1 MKKKSVEKV
10 IEEPVD
16 ENSPEALKS
25 LAEKYENILEAQMKA
40 LYMRIVNFVAV
51 SQLPLVHINTVL
63 DLIKHDLLEQL
74 HTGYFGERK

>member
-25 LAEKYENILEAQMKA
+25 LAEKYEDILEPQIKA
-40 LYMRIVNFVAV
+40 LYMRMVNFIAV
-51 SQLPLVHINTVL
+51 SQLPLVHVNSVL
-63 DLIKHDLLEQL
+63 DLIKQDLMKQL
-74 HTGYFGERK
+74 HDGYWGEK